1 MDARKCTSVKY
12 HIHSYLGS
20 KNIYSYL
27 SSKKQ
32 IANVHFLRL
41 KLQPTLCDL
50 YLSVPN
56 ALIYRVFQGK
66 SLHNTQSSLCL
77 IIPIA
82 GFKYSCNCLQ
92 QSINIR
98 YKYAI
103 YPQQSERGLWRNG

>member
-1 MDARKCTSVKY
+1 MHGHARLINIIFT
-12 HIHSYLGS
+12 HLGS
-20 KNIYSYL
+20 KNIYRVIFLLYT
-27 SSKKQ
+27 Q

-41 KLQPTLCDL
+41 KLQSTLCDQ

-66 SLHNTQSSLCL
+66 ILRTTQSRLCL

-98 YKYAI
+98 YRYAI
-103 YPQQSERGLWRNG
+103 YPQQSQRGLWRNG